1 MSRLPSVQI
10 TRDPRKD
17 GSITFGL
24 RVRVAGADERVPL
37 GNSHAGWDEM
47 RVETA
52 RKQLLAKIELGLW
65 TPQPE
70 NNADRNSTQEP
81 TFRELATD
89 WLRARELNP
98 AIRERT
104 TELNESQLKR
114 YLLPFFGELLPS
126 AITSDKL
133 KDYRAHIHT
142 ENAQIRTA
150 SAAGQ
155 PLRDA
160 RSRQPLRTLSNES
173 INKTL
178 RTLAMILDE
187 AEDRG
192 WVDRNVARGRRT
204 REPRERRRNRGALD
218 VDELLALMDAAE
230 QTRQPT
236 QAAHPRESHTGST
249 ASR

>member
-1 MSRLPSVQI
+1 MSRPPSVQI

-24 RVRVAGADERVPL
+24 RVRVAGTDQRVAL
-37 GNSHAGWDEM
+37 GNTHDGWDEM

-65 TPQPE
+65 TAQPE
-70 NNADRNSTQEP
+70 NTSGRNSREQP

-104 TELNESQLKR
+104 TELNESQLTR
-114 YLLPFFGELLPS
+114 YLLPFFGDLLPS
-126 AITSDKL
+126 DITSEKL

-150 SAAGQ
+150 TAAGQ
-155 PLRDA
+155 ALCDA
-160 RSRQPLRTLSNES
+160 RSGQRLRTLSNES

-178 RTLAMILDE
+178 RTLAMIP
-187 AEDRG
+187 R
-192 WVDRNVARGRRT
+192 RGR
-204 REPRERRRNRGALD
+204 
-218 VDELLALMDAAE
+218 
-230 QTRQPT
+230 
-236 QAAHPRESHTGST
+236 GS
-249 ASR
+249 RIG